1 MSTPV
6 VLAGAVAVLALVR
19 LLLQKYSPV
28 YAAVLSIAAGAF
40 LLLQLIPSVQTVLR
54 GILSLEGHTGTDAFS
69 CLLRCTGIL
78 LVTDYAGTLCRETGA
93 DSLGWCADLAGRLF
107 VLAAAFPMLEEVCR
121 KIWGLAG

>member
-6 VLAGAVAVLALVR
+6 VLAGVIAVLALVQ

-28 YAAVLSIAAGAF
+28 YAVVLSVAAGFF
-40 LLLQLIPSVQTVLR
+40 LLLQLIPSVQRILR
-54 GILSLEGHTGTDAFS
+54 GILLLEGHTDPDAFS

-93 DSLGWCADLAGRLF
+93 DSLGWCADLAGRLLVF
-107 VLAAAFPMLEEVCR
+107 AAAFPMLEEVCR

>member
-6 VLAGAVAVLALVR
+6 VLAGVIAVLALVQ
-19 LLLQKYSPV
+19 LLLQKHSPV
-28 YAAVLSIAAGAF
+28 YAVVLSVAAGFF
-40 LLLQLIPSVQTVLR
+40 LLLQLIPSVQRILR
-54 GILSLEGHTGTDAFS
+54 GILLLEGHTDPDAFS

-93 DSLGWCADLAGRLF
+93 DSLGWYADLAGRLL

>member
-6 VLAGAVAVLALVR
+6 VLAGIAAVLALTQ

-28 YAAVLSIAAGAF
+28 YAVVLSVAAGGF
-40 LLLQLIPSVQTVLR
+40 LLLQLVPSLQTVLR
-54 GILSLEGHTGTDAFS
+54 GISLLEDRTDPDAFS

-78 LVTDYAGTLCRETGA
+78 LVTDYAGTLCREAGA
-93 DSLGWCADLAGRLF
+93 DSLGWCVDLAGRLF